1 MRLVWRWR
9 EAARR
14 SERAFS
20 LLEIVVALAILAMS
34 ILFITRAFLILLQ
47 QTNRGGNVTVA
58 SALAVRRLEQI
69 RGRPESQSNDTGWVT
84 NFDAIVAEAP
94 TAFPAPYANYTYEVF
109 INQVNTTPALPTIPT
124 CPPLPSGS
132 GLQANCIKWITVRV
146 THQGQTLAQV
156 TSSVIRNMYWRP

>member
-20 LLEIVVALAILAMS
+20 LLEVVVALAILAMS
-34 ILFITRAFLILLQ
+34 ILFITRAFLILMQ
-47 QTNRGGNVTVA
+47 QTSKGGNVTVA

-69 RGRPESQSNDTGWVT
+69 RGRPEAQTNDTGWVT
-84 NFDAIVAEAP
+84 NFDAIAAEGP

-109 INQVNTTPALPTIPT
+109 LNQVTTTPALPTIPT
-124 CPPLPSGS
+124 CPPVPSDPRVG
-132 GLQANCIKWITVRV
+132 ANCIKWITVRV

-156 TSSVIRNMYWRP
+156 SSSVIRNMYWR